1 MESSITG
8 IYILSLTGCAHG
20 ESGHGRAF
28 AIIGNTADDSEPWT
42 AACAVEE
49 GIMVATIVCTVELAE
64 ALRAGGHIR
73 SHEDVLIVSGLAWLD
88 GKHGVMSEWL
98 FLNPNPLDTGERG
111 GLGDQCLKEAF
122 HTRGISL
129 DIDHDAGDV
138 VPHTTV

>member
-1 MESSITG
+1 
-8 IYILSLTGCAHG
+8 
-20 ESGHGRAF
+20 
-28 AIIGNTADDSEPWT
+28 
-42 AACAVEE
+42 
-49 GIMVATIVCTVELAE
+49 MVATIVCTVELAE